1 MLLVGCRQ
9 PGGERPE
16 IEQVRPPLREFSVL
30 LEGMP
35 ETLSARLWQA
45 PTSFP
50 LQFSTYVPADMTVSV
65 SEVGASLELIAAFG
79 GVRSERARVE
89 ISVLSESARPEE
101 VVEDLAWTFGG
112 LEAPARHAWAERE
125 YVFVGNYLG
134 WLALAE
140 HEGRWFYILVRY
152 PPEYADGMA
161 PRVALVLEQWRWRDG
176 EPLGLRDEEE

>member
-1 MLLVGCRQ
+1 MWRWKKSPRSGQPISTALPRAFSRRNKRAAGVLLIVVLLVGCRQ

-65 SEVGASLELIAAFG
+65 SEVGATLELIAAFG
-79 GVRSERARVE
+79 GVR
-89 ISVLSESARPEE
+89 
-101 VVEDLAWTFGG
+101 
-112 LEAPARHAWAERE
+112 
-125 YVFVGNYLG
+125 
-134 WLALAE
+134 
-140 HEGRWFYILVRY
+140 
-152 PPEYADGMA
+152 
-161 PRVALVLEQWRWRDG
+161 
-176 EPLGLRDEEE
+176 